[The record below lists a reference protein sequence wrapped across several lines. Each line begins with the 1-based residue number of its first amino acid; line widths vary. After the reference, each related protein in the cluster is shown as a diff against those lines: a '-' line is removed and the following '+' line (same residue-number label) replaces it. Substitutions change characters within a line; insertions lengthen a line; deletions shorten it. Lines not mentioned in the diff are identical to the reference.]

1 MKGTVQRLS
10 FTHWDALA
18 YTSIATTLVLCSRV
32 AFGPKL
38 IHPELV
44 VVPGALIALLTFVLA
59 TTDTSENVHTK
70 GWLGIVYATSLIG
83 LLLKASTAQLTTL
96 DSIVVAFL
104 ALQTVVLGFAMS
116 CSNPQGALDEPWSDE
131 FIQS

>member
-1 MKGTVQRLS
+1 MKGAVQTLS

-18 YTSIATTLVLCSRV
+18 LTSVATTLVLCSRV

-44 VVPGALIALLTFVLA
+44 MVPGALIALLTFVLA

-83 LLLKASTAQLTTL
+83 LLLKATTAQLTTL
-96 DSIVVAFL
+96 DSIVIAFL
-104 ALQTVVLGFAMS
+104 ALQTIELGFAIR
-116 CSNPQGALDEPWSDE
+116 CSGPQGALDEPRSDE
-131 FIQS
+131 VIQS

>member
-1 MKGTVQRLS
+1 MKGAVQRLS

-18 YTSIATTLVLCSRV
+18 LTSVATTLVLCSRV
-32 AFGPKL
+32 AFGPEL
-38 IHPELV
+38 IHTELV
-44 VVPGALIALLTFVLA
+44 MVPGALIALLTFVLA

-70 GWLGIVYATSLIG
+70 SWLGIVYATSLIG

-96 DSIVVAFL
+96 DSVVVAFL

-116 CSNPQGALDEPWSDE
+116 CSNPQGVMDEPWSDE